1 MHIGCEYNNQNNWS
15 EINYRSTKTFSTVME
30 LLVKKYAF
38 ELIPRCPASTEAGYT
53 DEDRLH
59 AESITG
65 PVVDGDVFYY
75 VSYTGP
81 RGGTAVKSS
90 ILVCRYKEDGKLKYC
105 VNCNDYNLDQAAT
118 FVGPSRSVSRSLI
131 AIDGDRL
138 FLVSGSISN
147 IGPQL
152 YCVDKHTGNHIW
164 SIAYY
169 IPIEAEEQLSAKYIT
184 KKGDYSRFFGT
195 NSRINTYDPKIV
207 KDKFN
212 KTYVYIGASSD
223 QNVGSSN
230 VGLVPGTP
238 YYNTYPAYTDNGM
251 MACIDVSAEKPVLVS
266 QLFTCPKNLVVGD
279 IISNSGPDEKN
290 PFLSG
295 KNEVIIETL
304 TNDKIKSPGYA
315 DTGDSSTSG
324 YYFGQNVIATG
335 EILAR
340 DFAPFWSNIGSI
352 IAVDN
357 GPYALSLSE
366 AIDEINKFI
375 DGSLHTIFARTQTV
389 DGIDGTAAS
398 GQQMLW
404 YTKVLYTGQSI
415 ENKYDAQGLNYY
427 GNALWSA
434 KPLVK
439 ETSGKNLLYYGTAGS
454 HSIPLQENLFYLSP
468 EYNYNYL
475 KKPLID
481 LTNKYVNSTSG
492 EKQYLLAKL
501 NESKDLF
508 CAKIRELSVSV
519 LNSPRGQMAYPNSI
533 IAAGLERLDMKFGV
547 RTTPNDIT
555 GIGITIPVRKI
566 IGDKNNVRGE
576 VSTGLF
582 ERKSSIGTLT
592 KSGLGV
598 TIDVSKW
605 DRSCWTHQNPLSVGI
620 NVKYPIYSGPGG
632 ILGGSIWQITQDN
645 RGILYGNTSN
655 TPYLSGPTGTD
666 GEYEKYITREGLY
679 IPPSL
684 SVSQAFDIEKNKIIQ
699 NVPLYN
705 IAYGS
710 ATVASDTF
718 LTSDESGRL
727 YGISTKT
734 GKIIMSIDASADDQP
749 MYGGP
754 ASPYVNK
761 LTNEVFWISQSQS
774 RFTGS
779 QSGGKWGWVLHPNK
793 QLEIHPCHEFLN
805 NKEFTAILGSLEAKI
820 KWTMDGHD
828 KYSVT
833 LEYDGKISEYIANIN
848 CNYVSFTLVK
858 LGDSAIR
865 LKSGQLLTKISFTA
879 DYEKIESNDI
889 QPLGHGSL
897 FFKT

>member
-1 MHIGCEYNNQNNWS
+1 
-15 EINYRSTKTFSTVME
+15 ME

-38 ELIPRCPASTEAGYT
+38 ELIPKCPASIEAGYT

-65 PVVDGDVFYY
+65 PVVDGNVFYY

-105 VNCNDYNLDQAAT
+105 ANCNDYNLDQAAT

-152 YCVDKHTGNHIW
+152 YCVDKHTGEHIW

-169 IPIEAEEQLSAKYIT
+169 IPTEAEQQLSTKYIT
-184 KKGDYSRFFGT
+184 EKGDYGKFFGT
-195 NSRINTYDPKIV
+195 NARINTYDPKIV

-238 YYNTYPAYTDNGM
+238 YYNTYPVYTDNGM
-251 MACIDVSAEKPVLVS
+251 MACIDVSTEKPVLVA
-266 QLFTCPKNLVVGD
+266 QMFTCAKNLVAGD
-279 IISNSGPDEKN
+279 IISNNGPDDKN
-290 PFLSG
+290 PFLLG
-295 KNEVIIETL
+295 MNEVIIETL

-315 DTGDSSTSG
+315 NTGDKKTSG

-335 EILAR
+335 KIISG

-352 IAVDN
+352 IAVDD
-357 GPYALSLSE
+357 GPYSLSLSE
-366 AIDEINKFI
+366 AIDEINKFT
-375 DGSLHTIFARTQTV
+375 DGSVHTIFARTKTA
-389 DGIDGTAAS
+389 DGISGTVAS

-404 YTKVLYTGQSI
+404 YTKVLYSGQAI
-415 ENKYDAQGLNYY
+415 ENRYDAQGLNYY

-439 ETSGKNLLYYGTAGS
+439 ETSGKNLIYYGTAGS

-468 EYNYNYL
+468 EYNYNNL

-481 LTNKYVNSTSG
+481 LTNEYVNSSSET
-492 EKQYLLAKL
+492 QRLLLAKL
-501 NESKDLF
+501 NESKEVF

-519 LNSPRGQMAYPNSI
+519 LNSPRGQMSYPNSI

-547 RTTPNDIT
+547 RTSPNDMTEIN
-555 GIGITIPVRKI
+555 IKVPVRKI
-566 IGDKNNVRGE
+566 IGTKNNIRGE
-576 VSTGLF
+576 VSAGLF
-582 ERKSSIGTLT
+582 SANSSIGTLT
-592 KSGLGV
+592 KTGLGV
-598 TIDVSKW
+598 AIDVSKW
-605 DRSCWTHQNPLSVGI
+605 DKTCWTHQNPLSVGVT
-620 NVKYPIYSGPGG
+620 VKHPVYSGPGSV
-632 ILGGSIWQITQDN
+632 LGGSIWQITQDN
-645 RGILYGNTSN
+645 HGILFGNTTN
-655 TPYLSGPTGTD
+655 TPYIMGPTGTD
-666 GEYEKYITREGLY
+666 GEYEKYITYDGLY
-679 IPPSL
+679 VPPSK
-684 SVSQAFDIEKNKIIQ
+684 SVSQAFDIENNKIIW

-710 ATVASDTF
+710 ATVVSNTF

-734 GKIIMSIDASADDQP
+734 GKIIMSIDASADYQP

-754 ASPYVNK
+754 ASPYVDH

-779 QSGGKWGWVLHPNK
+779 ESGGKWGWVLHPDK

-805 NKEFTAILGSLEAKI
+805 NKEFTAILGSLQVKS
-820 KWTMDGHD
+820 KWIMLGHD

-833 LEYDGKISEYIANIN
+833 LEYDGKISKYIANIN
-848 CNYVSFTLVK
+848 CNCISFNLIKSGYSNIT
-858 LGDSAIR
+858 
-865 LKSGQLLTKISFTA
+865 LKSGKLLTKISFTA
-879 DYEKIESNDI
+879 DYEMLESDNI
-889 QPLGHGSL
+889 QPLSHGSL
-897 FFKT
+897 FFATQLVL